1 MPEEIANRLT
11 ADLIQCGY
19 GVRCES
25 EANELRDTIKQGEI
39 TVTITDV
46 KKLTKLRNM
55 LESLIE
61 NIYAAGDVAILTLF
75 LMAVELQGNVQDA
88 IDEINKE
95 LHLERIS
102 S

>member
-11 ADLIQCGY
+11 ADLILCGY
-19 GVRCES
+19 DAGCDGDAR
-25 EANELRDTIKQGEI
+25 ELRDTIKQGEI
-39 TVTITDV
+39 TVTITDI
-46 KKLTKLRNM
+46 KKLAKLRDM
-55 LESLIE
+55 LEKLIE
-61 NIYAAGDVAILTLF
+61 NIYAVGDVAILTLF

-88 IDEINKE
+88 IDEINNE